1 MKLFFREEAANRGGP
16 IKRGKGFLASFLK
29 DVPLGPPRIDN
40 QGRANQTAR
49 QNYIEFDDG
58 SPTIDRHGNH
68 LVPNALK

>member
-1 MKLFFREEAANRGGP
+1 MKLFFREEGRDRGGP
-16 IKRGKGFLASFLK
+16 IKRGKGFLGPLK

-68 LVPNALK
+68 LVPHAL